1 VDETRWLEAG
11 EQRLWRAWLRAHT
24 RLVVR
29 LDAELQAAHGLT
41 FSDYEVLVNLSEA
54 PDRSVRMAELAERLR
69 LSPSGLTRRLDGL
82 VREGMVVRR
91 KCPSDRRGSLATLT
105 EAGLARLEEAAP
117 THVAGVRR
125 YFVDPL
131 SAAEQEELMG
141 SLEVIEREL
150 AKDEGLSCP
159 PCPDEPIVTGPPSP
173 RSAR

>member
-1 VDETRWLEAG
+1 VDETRWLDDD
-11 EQRLWRAWLRAHT
+11 EQRLWRAWLRVHT

-54 PDRSVRMAELAERLR
+54 PERSVRMAELAERLR

-82 VREGMVVRR
+82 VHEGMVVRR
-91 KCPSDRRGSLATLT
+91 KCPSDGRGSLATLT
-105 EAGLARLEEAAP
+105 EAGMARLQEAAP

-131 SAAEQEELMG
+131 NGAQRQELLG
-141 SLEVIEREL
+141 ALEVIEGEL
-150 AKDEGLSCP
+150 AGDDGLSCP
-159 PCPDEPIVTGPPSP
+159 PCPEG
-173 RSAR
+173 RQ